1 MSSETSKDPVADLVE
16 RMSTSASRTAK
27 GLRNGLLHYARMD
40 RPPLAS
46 TPKDT
51 VWQRDKVELWR
62 YRSDK
67 RRGGPPLILVHSLV
81 NRSYIFDLV
90 PGNSV
95 VEVLLDRGMDVYLV
109 EWGIPDAADAE
120 NGLETYSDQYLPEI
134 VKFATQL
141 SGADN
146 ANVLGYCF
154 GGVLALLYAAAHTDA
169 PINTLIALATPVDNT
184 QMPPQLK
191 AGGSGTFDPEL
202 VVDESGNVPGDVIG
216 NAIRSLTPVAEL
228 SARVNL
234 LANIWN
240 DDYVAAHNAM
250 TMWGND
256 QIPFAGRAF
265 RQTTQMLATDNG
277 FMTDKLELAGRRI
290 SLQDIKV
297 PFLNV
302 FGTKD
307 HIVPADATR
316 PLSGLLGSEDVTDL
330 ELSAGHVGLFIGRT
344 AHKKGVPAMVDW
356 IDGHS

>member
-1 MSSETSKDPVADLVE
+1 MSDGQKDPITRLVD
-16 RMSTSASRTAK
+16 RTVTTVKRTAR
-27 GLRNGLLHYARMD
+27 GVHNGLLHYARMD

-46 TPKDT
+46 TPRDT

-62 YRSDK
+62 YRSDA

-95 VEVLLDRGMDVYLV
+95 VEVLLARGVDVYLV

-120 NGLETYSDQYLPEI
+120 NGLETYSDYYLPEI
-134 VKFATQL
+134 VRVATEL
-141 SGADN
+141 SGAES

-154 GGVLALLYAAAHTDA
+154 GGVLALLYAAAHPDA
-169 PINTLIALATPVDNT
+169 PINTLIALATPVDSTKLPT
-184 QMPPQLK
+184 QLR
-191 AGGSGTFDPEL
+191 AGGGAFDPEL
-202 VVDESGNVPGDVIG
+202 VIDESGNVPGNVIG

-228 SARVNL
+228 SANVNL
-234 LANIWN
+234 LANLWN
-240 DDYVAAHNAM
+240 DEYVAAHNAI

-265 RQTTQMLATDNG
+265 RQTVRMMGQDNG
-277 FMTDKLELAGRRI
+277 FMTGRLELGGRSI
-290 SLQDIKV
+290 SLDDIRV

-316 PLSGLLGSEDVTDL
+316 PLSGLLGSPDVTDL
-330 ELSAGHVGLFIGRT
+330 ELNAGHVGLFIGRT
-344 AHKKGVPAMVDW
+344 AHKHGVPAMVDW
-356 IDGHS
+356 IDQHS